1 MNDNLEN
8 TNEDKNI
15 KKNKKIKTI
24 ALISGIIALIVII
37 LIIIF
42 SIRGCSHSDTH
53 EHEFAHVDAKDA
65 TCEEDGNIEYYYCST
80 CDKYYS
86 DVKGKNEIKNVT
98 VNKLG
103 HSLNH
108 NEFIA
113 STTTTNGN
121 LENYQCKNCG
131 KYFSDS
137 NALNELSD
145 SEVVIKAHTHSM
157 IKHESVSATCK
168 NEGSI
173 EYYTCSICNLN
184 YSDSIGTTLVSDIK
198 ISKTDHSYSDY
209 VITYPATC
217 EHDGIKKR
225 TCTVCGDEE
234 RITIDKLDHNVTH
247 HERVE
252 ATCENSGNIEYY
264 SCSICN
270 KNYSDESCQNE
281 ITYSVVLNKLDH
293 TMTHHLAINATCEE
307 SGNVEYYSCSTCNKN
322 YSDEAGTTIIDNVVI
337 NALGHTDASYT
348 NDSFDHYKVCATCN
362 EKYDIEAHN
371 YSSGICDTCKVD
383 VTNLEMIEISSRAN
397 KIDENAFKGCTV
409 LKAIIIPTSVTII
422 EDNAFLNCSNFNR
435 IYYKGTSEQ
444 YNNIDKKSND
454 LSNVLVYFYS
464 EVEKE
469 GYWHYL
475 SDSSVEIW
483 YGLKYTPDNTNN
495 PTYYMISGMED
506 SCTQTNIEIPSLY
519 NGVPVTT
526 IKSSAFNQNA
536 KLISIIL
543 PDTITEIQDFAFTKI
558 DTLLSVSMSKVTTIG
573 ERVFLNCSSLTT
585 VNLGDSLTSIGA
597 LAFANCT
604 NLTEINLPNSLV
616 SIGGAAFD
624 NTGLVNV
631 VIPNSV
637 TSLAGYVFEN
647 CVNLKTVVLPN
658 SITTLEASMLGKC
671 SSLEYII
678 IPNSITEFKND
689 ILSGSNSNV
698 VIYYTGTIEQWNNKN
713 TNTSNSVLESITPL
727 FYSETTPIDTT
738 HSYWHYVNNVP
749 TAW

>member
-1 MNDNLEN
+1 MNNNLEN

-15 KKNKKIKTI
+15 KKDKKIKTI
-24 ALISGIIALIVII
+24 ALISGIIVSIVII

-42 SIRGCSHSDTH
+42 SIRGCSNSDTH
-53 EHEFAHVDAKDA
+53 EHELAHVDAKDA

-86 DVKGKNEIKNVT
+86 DVKGKKEIENVT

-108 NEFIA
+108 NDFKA

-137 NALNELSD
+137 NALNELSE

-157 IKHESVSATCK
+157 TKHEAIAATCQ

-173 EYYTCSICNLN
+173 EYYTCSVCNLN

-270 KNYSDESCQNE
+270 KNYSDELCQNE
-281 ITYSVVLNKLDH
+281 ITTSVVLNKLDH

-348 NDSFDHYKVCATCN
+348 SDSFDHYKVCATCN

-383 VTNLEMIEISSRAN
+383 VTNLETVEISSRAN

-454 LSNVLVYFYS
+454 LSNVTVYFYS

-483 YGLKYTPDNTNN
+483 YGLNYSLDGS
-495 PTYYMISGMED
+495 TYRITGMNEN
-506 SCTQTNIEIPSLY
+506 STQTNIEVPAY
-519 NGVPVTT
+519 KNGLPVVG
-526 IKSSAFNQNA
+526 INNEAFKNNT

-543 PDTITEIQDFAFTKI
+543 PSTLTDLVGEAFTQA
-558 DTLLSVSMSKVTTIG
+558 TSLVSITMYKVTSIAD
-573 ERVFLNCSSLTT
+573 RAFLNCGSLTT
-585 VNLGDSLTSIGA
+585 VNLGDSLTSIGM

-604 NLTEINLPNSLV
+604 NLTEINFPNTLI
-616 SIGGAAFD
+616 SIGAAAFE
-624 NTGLVNV
+624 NTGL
-631 VIPNSV
+631 I
-637 TSLAGYVFEN
+637 
-647 CVNLKTVVLPN
+647 NLVLPN
-658 SITTLEASMLGKC
+658 SITTLSGSVFMNCVNLQTAVL
-671 SSLEYII
+671 
-678 IPNSITEFKND
+678 PTSITTLEAQMFQKCTSLKYVIVPNTITNFKNGMLED
-689 ILSGSNSNV
+689 TNNNV
-698 VIYYTGTIEQWNNKN
+698 AIYYTGTVEQWNNKN

-738 HSYWHYVNNVP
+738 HTYWHYVNNVP